1 MYHVPVHESV
11 MQVVGQAASARTGG
25 SPEALTTIAQAQRQ
39 LGADHFVEAMKGF
52 ETLLLRDS
60 HNLAARA
67 GEHSAAIDRALELRN
82 AGDTLASLQ
91 TLEHARSILPD
102 DPILLT
108 DLGIE
113 ADSLHRLPEALDALQ
128 AALVL
133 RPGEPTATYAL
144 ARTELD
150 SDHPVKA
157 EALFRAYLAQ
167 RPGDAS
173 AHYGLGHLL
182 QMQQRSDES
191 AQEFHRS
198 IEIKPVQTESY
209 YQLGQMDLDAHRDVV
224 ARPLFEKTLSRMP
237 THGGA
242 LVGLGILDFRAK
254 NYLSA
259 RRELD
264 AAVASTPDYEP
275 AHYYLGLTLARLGD
289 KAASERELAVAS
301 SLNIKQQGKAAPVG
315 VIDGPP

>member
-1 MYHVPVHESV
+1 MPATRWHLCKPWSTRDLSCLMTRFCLPISV
-11 MQVVGQAASARTGG
+11 LK
-25 SPEALTTIAQAQRQ
+25 PI
-39 LGADHFVEAMKGF
+39 
-52 ETLLLRDS
+52 
-60 HNLAARA
+60 
-67 GEHSAAIDRALELRN
+67 
-82 AGDTLASLQ
+82 
-91 TLEHARSILPD
+91 RSIVCLRRSMHCRQR
-102 DPILLT
+102 LCY
-108 DLGIE
+108 DLGN
-113 ADSLHRLPEALDALQ
+113 RPPPTRWPE
-128 AALVL
+128 
-133 RPGEPTATYAL
+133 PN
-144 ARTELD
+144 

-182 QMQQRSDES
+182 QMQQRSDEA